1 MEETNVS
8 AKPEQDV
15 KETKELKETK
25 ETKSQTPATPAVKTE
40 RSGRQQSDK
49 RSYQQRPNNNRTHS
63 APRQPNGAK
72 PMDARE
78 LNKLSVPELTKLAV
92 NYNIED
98 ISGLRK
104 QELIGR
110 IVAVQAKQNGS
121 VYGGG
126 VLEILPDGFGFL
138 RSEENNYLAGGE
150 DIYVSPSQIKRF
162 GLRKGDTIE
171 GLIRP
176 PKDNERYFAML
187 QVQKVNGTDS
197 DKIYNRPLFENLTP
211 LHPNE
216 RYTLELDKNS
226 LTQRV
231 IDIVAPIGKG
241 QRALIVAPPKSG
253 KTMIL
258 QAIAHSIAENYKDA
272 VLMVL
277 LIDERPEEVT
287 DMSRSVKGEV
297 VASTFDEPAD
307 RHVQVAEMVIEKA
320 KRMAEQG
327 KDVVVLLDS
336 LTRLAR
342 AYNTV
347 APSSG
352 RVLTGG
358 LEATSLQKPKRFLG
372 AARNIEEGGSLTIIA
387 TAMIETGSRMDEVI
401 FEEFKG
407 TGNSELCLER
417 KLSERRIF
425 PAVDIN
431 RSSTRKENLLLS
443 EDELNKVW
451 IMRKVLAPLGP
462 VDAMTML
469 LDKLSSTKS
478 NKDFFKQMELGTF

>member
-1 MEETNVS
+1 MEEITSQEKIAKPAKEAKPAKAAVPAASAAEEAKTQKPVRPARAAQKPASAVSGAQPVS
-8 AKPEQDV
+8 A
-15 KETKELKETK
+15 
-25 ETKSQTPATPAVKTE
+25 
-40 RSGRQQSDK
+40 R
-49 RSYQQRPNNNRTHS
+49 
-63 APRQPNGAK
+63 PNGAK
-72 PMDARE
+72 PMDARA
-78 LNKLSVPELTKLAV
+78 LNKLSMPELTKLAI
-92 NYNIED
+92 NYNLED
-98 ISGLRK
+98 ISSLRK

-110 IVAVQAKQNGS
+110 IIAVQAKQNGS

-138 RSEENNYLAGGE
+138 RSEENNYLAGAE

-176 PKDNERYFAML
+176 PKDNERFFAML
-187 QVQKVNGTDS
+187 QVQKVNGSDS
-197 DKIYNRPLFENLTP
+197 DKVYSRPLFENLTP

-216 RYTLELDKNS
+216 RFTLEVDKSS

-231 IDIVAPIGKG
+231 IDLMAPIGKG

-258 QAIAHSIAENYKDA
+258 QAIAHSIAENHKDA

-307 RHVQVAEMVIEKA
+307 RHVQVAEMVLEKA

-327 KDVVVLLDS
+327 KDVVILLDS
-336 LTRLAR
+336 ITRLAR

-387 TAMIETGSRMDEVI
+387 TAMIDTGSRMDEVI

-407 TGNSELCLER
+407 TGNSELCLDR

-431 RSSTRKENLLLS
+431 RSSTRKENLLLT

-451 IMRKVLAPLGP
+451 IMRKVLAPLSS
-462 VDAMTML
+462 VDAMTL
-469 LDKLSSTKS
+469 LLEKLSSTKS
-478 NKDFFKQMELGTF
+478 NKDFFKQMEVNAF

>member
-1 MEETNVS
+1 MEEITS
-8 AKPEQDV
+8 QEKTAKPA
-15 KETKELKETK
+15 KEAK
-25 ETKSQTPATPAVKTE
+25 PAKTAAAAPAAEEAKTQKPA
-40 RSGRQQSDK
+40 RMV
-49 RSYQQRPNNNRTHS
+49 RPGQKPAS
-63 APRQPNGAK
+63 AALQPVPARPNGAK
-72 PMDARE
+72 PMDARA
-78 LNKLSVPELTKLAV
+78 LNKLSMPELTKLAI
-92 NYNIED
+92 NYNLED
-98 ISGLRK
+98 ISSLRK

-110 IVAVQAKQNGS
+110 IIAVQAKQNGS

-138 RSEENNYLAGGE
+138 RSEENNYLAGAE

-176 PKDNERYFAML
+176 PKDNERFFAML
-187 QVQKVNGTDS
+187 QVQKVNGLDS
-197 DKIYNRPLFENLTP
+197 DKVYNRPLFENLTP

-216 RYTLELDKNS
+216 RFTLEIDKSS

-231 IDIVAPIGKG
+231 IDLIAPIGKG

-258 QAIAHSIAENYKDA
+258 QAIAHSIAENHKDA

-307 RHVQVAEMVIEKA
+307 RHVQVAEMVLEKA

-327 KDVVVLLDS
+327 KDVVILLDS
-336 LTRLAR
+336 ITRLAR

-372 AARNIEEGGSLTIIA
+372 AARNSEEGGSLTIIA

-407 TGNSELCLER
+407 TGNSELCLDR

-451 IMRKVLAPLGP
+451 IMRKVLAPLSS
-462 VDAMTML
+462 VDAMTL
-469 LDKLSSTKS
+469 LLEKLSSTKS
-478 NKDFFKQMELGTF
+478 NKDFFKQMEVNAF

>member
-1 MEETNVS
+1 MEETTAS
-8 AKPEQDV
+8 AKAEQA
-15 KETKELKETK
+15 TKEVKPQPA
-25 ETKSQTPATPAVKTE
+25 TKSDRPVRA
-40 RSGRQQSDK
+40 QSDK
-49 RSYQQRPNNNRTHS
+49 RSYGRSNNSMARQNP
-63 APRQPNGAK
+63 PRQPNGAK

-78 LNKLSVPELTKLAV
+78 LNKLSVPELTKLAI

-162 GLRKGDTIE
+162 GLRKGDAIE

-187 QVQKVNGTDS
+187 QVQKVNGVES

-216 RYTLELDKNS
+216 RYTLELDKNA

-307 RHVQVAEMVIEKA
+307 RHVQVAEMVIERA
-320 KRMAEQG
+320 KRLAEQG
-327 KDVVVLLDS
+327 KDVVILLDS

>member
-1 MEETNVS
+1 MEETTAP
-8 AKPEQDV
+8 AKAEQA
-15 KETKELKETK
+15 TKE
-25 ETKSQTPATPAVKTE
+25 VKPQPTAKAE
-40 RSGRQQSDK
+40 RSGRSQTDK
-49 RSYQQRPNNNRTHS
+49 RSYGRSNNMTRQNP
-63 APRQPNGAK
+63 PRQPNGAK

-162 GLRKGDTIE
+162 GLRKGDAIE

-187 QVQKVNGTDS
+187 QVQKVNGVES

-216 RYTLELDKNS
+216 RFTLELDKNS

-307 RHVQVAEMVIEKA
+307 RHVQVAEMVIERA
-320 KRMAEQG
+320 KRLAEQG
-327 KDVVVLLDS
+327 KDVVILLDS